1 MDLTLLFILLAI
13 LAAVGLLSLAI
24 RIVPEYRRIVVLRL
38 GKSIGSRGPGLVWL
52 IPFIDQPIWQDL
64 REFVVNV
71 PPQTCIT
78 KDNAPVSIDF
88 LIYLKVVD
96 AVRSVIEVEKF
107 RDAAQGI
114 AMTTLRAVVGDIL
127 LDDVLAK
134 RDQINQVL
142 RVKMDEVTARWGI
155 KVTMVEIKEILPPRD
170 VQEAMTRQMAAER
183 NRRATVTEADGKREA
198 AIKVAEGEK
207 QAAILKAEGGRQ
219 AQILTA
225 EGYALALERIEAA
238 ARAIGPRTMS
248 LQYLDA
254 LRTLGTGPAT
264 KFVLPME
271 FTALLRPFV
280 AYAVEAVPQPPTPG
294 SSDGGQS

>member
-1 MDLTLLFILLAI
+1 MFDLTVPVLILLGVGVSALVAI
-13 LAAVGLLSLAI
+13 AI
-24 RIVPEYRRIVVLRL
+24 KIVPEYKRIVVLRL
-38 GKSIGSRGPGLVWL
+38 GKSIGARGPGLVLL
-52 IPFIDQPIWQDL
+52 IPFIDRPIWQDL
-64 REFVVNV
+64 REFVINV

-88 LIYLKVVD
+88 LIYLKVID
-96 AVRSVIEVEKF
+96 AVPSIIEVERY

-114 AMTTLRAVVGDIL
+114 AMTTLRAVVGDIA

-155 KVTMVEIKEILPPRD
+155 KVTMVEIREILPPRD

-183 NRRATVTEADGKREA
+183 HRRATVIEADGKREA
-198 AIKVAEGEK
+198 AIMVAEGDK
-207 QAAILKAEGGRQ
+207 QAAILKAEGERQ
-219 AQILTA
+219 SRILSA
-225 EGYALALERIEAA
+225 EGYALALEKIEVAA
-238 ARAIGPRTMS
+238 NSVGSNTMS

-271 FTALLRPFV
+271 FTALLRPLMDHV
-280 AYAVEAVPQPPTPG
+280 
-294 SSDGGQS
+294 GQTDKPSA